1 MDRRAP
7 RAVRTH
13 GPSQTMQRPPQ
24 AGVAVSGLR
33 AGGIGRRQTTC

>member
-13 GPSQTMQRPPQ
+13 GPSQTMRRPPQ
-24 AGVAVSGLR
+24 AGVAVFGFR
-33 AGGIGRRQTTC
+33 AGGIGHRPMAC